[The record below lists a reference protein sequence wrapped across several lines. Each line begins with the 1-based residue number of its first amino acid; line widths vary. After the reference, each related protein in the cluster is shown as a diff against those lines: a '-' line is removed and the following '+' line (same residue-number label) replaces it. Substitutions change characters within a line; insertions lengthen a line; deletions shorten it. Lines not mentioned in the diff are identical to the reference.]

1 MRKLQYT
8 FKTDTLFK
16 MLFVKHKNLL
26 RNLVAAL
33 LGIPLGNI
41 ERFTVRNPEMP
52 PEVLGDKF
60 CRLDINMVVNGQRV
74 DLEIQV
80 ANEGDYPERVMLYW
94 AREFSTALPAGQSY
108 SMLPRTIIISII
120 DFDLFDCTEY
130 HSFFQPLE
138 TTRHTLL
145 SDKMGFH
152 FFELRKLPDEVSE
165 KDALLLWLSLF
176 KAETEE
182 DLERIKGM
190 GVPTMEQAV
199 NAYYTIT
206 ASPEFREIERLREKA
221 RHDEAQALHHAK
233 QEGISERN
241 IEIARN
247 ALQMGMPVT
256 DIAKLTGLTHEEIED
271 LRKETR

>member
-1 MRKLQYT
+1 
-8 FKTDTLFK
+8 
-16 MLFVKHKNLL
+16 MLFVKHKDLL

-41 ERFTVRNPEMP
+41 EQFTVRNPEMP

-152 FFELRKLPDEVSE
+152 FFELGKLPDEVSE

-206 ASPEFREIERLREKA
+206 ASPEFREVERLREKA

-241 IEIARN
+241 LEIARN
-247 ALQMGMPVT
+247 ALQMRMPVT
-256 DIAKLTGLTHEEIED
+256 DIAKLTGLTHEEIEN
-271 LRKETR
+271 LRKETK